1 MNPVINQHIALIMA
15 GGQGTRFWPMSS
27 EKRPK
32 QFLPITSEKAL
43 ILETFD
49 RLKQFIPPEH
59 IFIVAD
65 GRYRPQITD
74 ALPEFRAD
82 NLIAEPSPRNTA
94 PCLIYANIFLSRR
107 YENAN
112 LIVVPADH
120 HIPEPE
126 VFSRQMKDALSYA
139 DNRCVI
145 TAGIKP
151 LYPHTGYGYIE
162 FDDNQGDTAGLTRFH
177 PVSAFHEKPDQPK
190 ALAYVK
196 GGRHYWNGGIFIYNL
211 HHFRDFIRSY
221 APEFFQ
227 HMHTLELC
235 WEDPEEVKTA
245 FAQFRSEAIDRVL
258 MEKMKEACMFKADFT
273 WNDVGSWSSIYELAE
288 KDENGNCCRGDGLTI
303 HSENSMIINELQM
316 PVALVGVNGISVV
329 ATPQGIM
336 ITRTDRAQEVKE
348 VPARLAQKNRS

>member
-120 HIPEPE
+120 TTVHQHPLAVLE
-126 VFSRQMKDALSYA
+126 VRRILLEHLTDVESFPAVRNAA
-139 DNRCVI
+139 
-145 TAGIKP
+145 AG
-151 LYPHTGYGYIE
+151 
-162 FDDNQGDTAGLTRFH
+162 
-177 PVSAFHEKPDQPK
+177 SAT
-190 ALAYVK
+190 
-196 GGRHYWNGGIFIYNL
+196 
-211 HHFRDFIRSY
+211 S
-221 APEFFQ
+221 
-227 HMHTLELC
+227 
-235 WEDPEEVKTA
+235 
-245 FAQFRSEAIDRVL
+245 
-258 MEKMKEACMFKADFT
+258 
-273 WNDVGSWSSIYELAE
+273 
-288 KDENGNCCRGDGLTI
+288 
-303 HSENSMIINELQM
+303 
-316 PVALVGVNGISVV
+316 LV
-329 ATPQGIM
+329 
-336 ITRTDRAQEVKE
+336 R
-348 VPARLAQKNRS
+348 